1 MYLINA
7 EIEKIKLF
15 FKTKPVLKAY
25 LFGSY
30 SRGDATL
37 NSDIDLLLDLD
48 YSQPVGF
55 EFIEMKQELE
65 LLLGK
70 RIDLVSSRGISKYL
84 LPIIEKEKKEIYA
97 R

>member
-1 MYLINA
+1 MYLINT

-25 LFGSY
+25 IFGSY
-30 SRGDATL
+30 SRGDATS